1 MPGTR
6 CTDAEASHRVEAVAS
21 MLAEGLAR
29 QEIVARCAEL
39 WGISASQA
47 DRYAR
52 AARERLAEASE
63 ADTRARCAVIEARYE
78 RLWGQAVEAGDTRTA
93 LAVVKAQAA
102 LYGLGRARPDG
113 GQDEDDPW
121 TSYYAAM
128 AAFSMRE
135 YARALAKALTREQ
148 ADAVL
153 AEARSVG
160 AAYDLSGL
168 VEDSRRRIEEDERR
182 DALLLQCVR
191 DHEELG
197 RGRTRQE
204 LIDDGLIPASCG
216 GGDGPGA
223 QVETLEQVLEGAPV
237 FD

>member
-1 MPGTR
+1 MSGSTSS
-6 CTDAEASHRVEAVAS
+6 AEVSHRISKVAS
-21 MLAEGLAR
+21 ALLDGASRAEVVEMASKEW
-29 QEIVARCAEL
+29 QV
-39 WGISASQA
+39 SASTA

-52 AARERLAEASE
+52 AARKEVAEACE
-63 ADTRARCAVIEARYE
+63 ADVKARLGIIEGRLNRLYGVAVAD
-78 RLWGQAVEAGDTRTA
+78 GDVRTA
-93 LAVVKAQAA
+93 LSVTKAQMG
-102 LYGLGRARPDG
+102 LYGLTRGVQSEG
-113 GQDEDDPW
+113 DEYDPW
-121 TSYYAAM
+121 ASYYASM

-204 LIDDGLIPASCG
+204 LIDAGLIPAECG
-216 GGDGPGA
+216 GGDDVPDADDG
-223 QVETLEQVLEGAPV
+223 LEELLRGTEAL
-237 FD
+237 DLD